1 MALSPSRKRY
11 LELASKTYHEQ
22 LVLANRSG
30 NLPDGARSYFR
41 EHLIDPVIAAK
52 YQFGYVARPLPGDER
67 FAGMLS
73 VPYLSPAGVVS
84 LKFRSLGS
92 QSAGGSKYAQ
102 ASGQKGRLYN
112 SNAYFNAGT
121 KIGISEGEIDA
132 VSATEHLGLPTMGV
146 PGAQGW
152 QDAWKTVL
160 KDFTTVFVFADGD
173 QPGRQFAYDVADA
186 IGWRARVVECP
197 DGEDVS
203 SMCAAAR
210 GGELLSLMSTSNLEE
225 DE

>member
-1 MALSPSRKRY
+1 MAMLSPSRRKY

-30 NLPDGARSYFR
+30 SLPDGARSYFR
-41 EHLIDPVIAAK
+41 EHLIDPAIASK
-52 YQFGYVARPLPGDER
+52 YQLGYVTAPLPGDER
-67 FAGMLS
+67 FIGMLS
-73 VPYLSPAGVVS
+73 VPYLSFSGVVA
-84 LKFRSLGS
+84 LKFRSLS
-92 QSAGGSKYAQ
+92 DIGSKYAQ

-112 SNAYFNAGT
+112 SNAYFDAGT
-121 KIGISEGEIDA
+121 SIGISEGEIDA

-152 QDAWKTVL
+152 QDSWKIVL
-160 KDFTTVFVFADGD
+160 RDFTMVFVFADGD
-173 QPGRQFAYDVADA
+173 APGKQFAYDVADA
-186 IGWRARVVECP
+186 VGWRARVVECP

-203 SMCAAAR
+203 SMCATGRTA
-210 GGELLSLMSTSNLEE
+210 ELLALMTTSNDDQ